1 MQKPAQEPH
10 VLKCNHCASVVA
22 AGAKFCP
29 SCGKPVTMIESSP
42 QMADV
47 PKPVSRLQEPV
58 HVVVSG
64 GSPPPLPPAALADRV
79 KASAI
84 DVAVIFVGS
93 WLIGQVI
100 WVSAWTSW
108 RFPLPFGGQRTTLL
122 PWLPLLVAALYWFTE
137 VVGGRSP
144 GKRIAGVRVVT
155 AEGGKPG
162 FVVLKK
168 RWMMKIGVFAGAMF
182 LCMVLWQIQTGAS
195 TSGGPWLLNRLI
207 FLIGGGI
214 EAAVVMS
221 LFGMRGLHDRVSG
234 CSVARFDAAAAH
246 HPAWTAGELHVKQLI
261 LKTPRLLLQFV
272 KSASGIFDAKGKFS
286 WKALCLYPVRMIKS
300 KTRAFLQGAALGM
313 IIHFSTVGLSGGY
326 NDVARFP
333 TMLMV
338 PTLSKSAPSSTFF
351 FPVATA
357 LWGSVAAMFGF
368 VIGVLR
374 GGGTKKRSAPPPLP
388 GAGVAAGVLAFL
400 VCEELQADDSGLSEW
415 GADPS
420 RFAAEGGLNLVGQS
434 TVVGTATG
442 VGTVVGQTAGETV
455 GDGLAPGEGKPGEGW
470 MVQDTDGKEHFFPTK
485 EDADKYWQSQVDK
498 QQQETEQEHT
508 LLTQEDYKNTIEQI
522 GFVQSIRD
530 GLKAAGRDCSEQDR
544 EIERLTRE
552 RERLNKNLAEKG
564 ATISYTARERD
575 IWRPDPVLEQ
585 MVQQHKQEAQTLQDI
600 HKTAEAIRNLQDQG
614 NLSYTEGQSE
624 KMLEKLNQMSDDLLK
639 GKPPSRE
646 QLNKIRSLIGKEM
659 DAESSRQEA
668 RDSNWVRDGAEST
681 SREVFTGT
689 NSDGETSYKAM
700 ALRGLLGAA
709 TGGQSEYGMEVAEK
723 MYGVHDDVMAGKSG
737 MEAFTNAAGK
747 VIFDE
752 GVGRV
757 MEKGLALTGKAA
769 GAGYEATL
777 KGTDFDRAAKEQLEK
792 AGKFLNQDAK
802 DLVSG
807 PKPKNPDLPSTKL
820 QGPSD
825 ASVKD
830 RTDAFEKGREM
841 GSKKVDQ
848 LEDAMN
854 QHRNNP
860 TPESAAKVRDKL
872 DAVQQDKHAMQSLN
886 GRTGDAADNV
896 RKGFSEDLGQSYNQ
910 AHDAAKQRIA
920 KEYGVHPD
928 DVKVVQPTNKPGA
941 VPEPDPSGF
950 AKKPKGAPKT
960 HGDDIVQTPGKV
972 PDNVNPKKASFDQDV
987 TYRVK
992 QEGIDPRTGKPISGH
1007 VDVPKTDA
1015 KRIYNDEFYKAR
1027 HDGKLPYQKNPDGS
1041 IKMGSDGKPAIDTKA
1056 VDDYNHKMDQSVTDR
1071 LDAEA
1076 YGTGDKDL
1084 QTATNSN
1091 VKGRDFSDV
1100 EGVGKTMEHKQYEWR
1115 NEAQNMQKQAGSLNE
1130 QAAREA
1136 ASGNAQ
1142 RAADLKS
1149 QADKLS
1155 AAAEGKMEE
1164 GFRQTTKQFK
1174 NQIQGRVD
1182 ALNSGMGK
1190 NIANVP
1196 PKLTEAVGIMEQCGK
1211 PGFSPAQVEQKLAQI
1226 GYTPEKVVQQMSST
1240 LESLQ
1245 KFKPSG
1251 LPKPPKLVL
1260 PPNTGRILGQTL
1272 TKGAL
1277 DQN

>member
-1 MQKPAQEPH
+1 MSKPAQQPD

-29 SCGKPVTMIESSP
+29 SCGKPVE
-42 QMADV
+42 V
-47 PKPVSRLQEPV
+47 KPETAPV
-58 HVVVSG
+58 RSLLEAPRHVVMSG
-64 GSPPPLPPAALADRV
+64 GTPPPPLPPAALADRV
-79 KASAI
+79 KAGVI
-84 DVAVIFVGS
+84 DVAVIFVS
-93 WLIGQVI
+93 AWLIGQVI
-100 WVSAWTSW
+100 WASAWTSW
-108 RFPLPFGGQRTTLL
+108 RFPLPFGGQTTTLL
-122 PWLPLLVAALYWFTE
+122 PWLPLLVALLYWFTE

-162 FVVLKK
+162 FIVLKK

-221 LFGMRGLHDRVSG
+221 MLGMRGLHDRMSG
-234 CSVARFDAAAAH
+234 CAVARFDAAVAH

-272 KSASGIFDAKGKFS
+272 KSASGIFDAQGKFS
-286 WKALCLYPVRMIKS
+286 FKMLLLYPVRMIKS
-300 KTRAFLQGAALGM
+300 KTRAFMQGAALGM

-326 NDVARFP
+326 NDVAKFP

-338 PTLSKSAPSSTFF
+338 PTLSGSAPSSTFF

-357 LWGSVAAMFGF
+357 LWGTVASMLGF
-368 VIGVLR
+368 IIGVLR
-374 GGGTKKRSAPPPLP
+374 GGSTKRREGPPALP
-388 GAGVAAGVLAFL
+388 GAGLAVGALAFWACDDL
-400 VCEELQADDSGLSEW
+400 LADDSGLPEW

-420 RFAAEGGLNLVGQS
+420 RFVKEGGLNLVGQS

-455 GDGLAPGEGKPGEGW
+455 GQGLAPGEGKEGEGW
-470 MVQDTDGKEHFFPTK
+470 MVKDTDGKEHFFPNK

-498 QQQETEQEHT
+498 QQQEIEKENTR
-508 LLTQEDYKNTIEQI
+508 LRQEDFKNTVEQI

-544 EIERLTRE
+544 EIERLTKERDRINRE
-552 RERLNKNLAEKG
+552 LADKG
-564 ATISYTARERD
+564 ASISYTARERD

-624 KMLEKLNQMSDDLLK
+624 KMLEKLDKMSEDLLK
-639 GKPPSRE
+639 GRPPSRE
-646 QLNKIRSLIGKEM
+646 DLEKIRHLIRTEM
-659 DAESSRQEA
+659 GSESARQDA
-668 RDSNWVRDGAEST
+668 RDSNWVRDGAAST
-681 SREVFTGT
+681 SREIFTGT

-700 ALRGLLGAA
+700 VLRGLLGAA

-723 MYGVHDDVMAGKSG
+723 MYGVHDDIMAGKSG

-777 KGTDFDRAAKEQLEK
+777 KGTEFDRAAKEQLEK
-792 AGKFLNQDAK
+792 AGKFLNQDVK

-820 QGPSD
+820 RGPSD
-825 ASVKD
+825 ASVKE
-830 RTDAFEKGREM
+830 RTEAFEKGREM
-841 GSKKVDQ
+841 GNQKVDD
-848 LEDAMN
+848 LEEAMK
-854 QHRNNP
+854 QHRENP

-872 DAVQQDKHAMQSLN
+872 DAVQQDKHAMQAMN
-886 GRTGDAADNV
+886 GRTGDAADTV
-896 RKGFSEDLGQSYNQ
+896 RKGFNEDLGQSYNQ

-920 KEYGVHPD
+920 KEYGVDPD
-928 DVKVVQPTNKPGA
+928 KVKVVQPTNKPGE
-941 VPEPDPSGF
+941 VPTPDPNGF
-950 AKKPKGAPKT
+950 AKKPKGVPPT
-960 HGDDIVQTPGKV
+960 RGDDFAQTPGKV
-972 PDNVNPKKASFDQDV
+972 PDNVNPKKSSFDQDV
-987 TYRVK
+987 TYRVP
-992 QEGIDPRTGKPISGH
+992 QDGIDPRTGKPFSGH
-1007 VDVPKTDA
+1007 VDVPKADA
-1015 KRIYNDEFYKAR
+1015 KRIYNEEFYKAR
-1027 HDGKLPYQKNPDGS
+1027 HDGQLPYEKHLDGS
-1041 IKMGSDGKPAIDTKA
+1041 LKKGPDGKPIVDTSK
-1056 VDDYNHKMDQSVTDR
+1056 VNDYAHKMDQSVTDR

-1115 NEAQNMQKQAGSLNE
+1115 NEAQKMQKDASELSKLAKE
-1130 QAAREA
+1130 EA
-1136 ASGNAQ
+1136 AAGNLE
-1142 RAADLKS
+1142 RAAEL
-1149 QADKLS
+1149 QGHADKLS
-1155 AAAEGKMEE
+1155 SAAEGKMEE

-1182 ALNSGMGK
+1182 ALNSAMGK
-1190 NIANVP
+1190 PVAQVP

-1240 LESLQ
+1240 MESLQ
-1245 KFKPSG
+1245 KFKPSD

-1260 PPNTGRILGQTL
+1260 PPNTGRILGQTM
-1272 TKGAL
+1272 TKGMF
-1277 DQN
+1277 DKS

>member
-1 MQKPAQEPH
+1 
-10 VLKCNHCASVVA
+10 
-22 AGAKFCP
+22 
-29 SCGKPVTMIESSP
+29 MI
-42 QMADV
+42 
-47 PKPVSRLQEPV
+47 
-58 HVVVSG
+58 SG
-64 GSPPPLPPAALADRV
+64 GTPPPPLPPAALADRV

-84 DVAVIFVGS
+84 DAAIIFGS
-93 WLIGQVI
+93 AWLIGQMI

-108 RFPLPFGGQRTTLL
+108 RFPLPFGGQTTTLI

-137 VVGGRSP
+137 VAGGRSP

-162 FVVLKK
+162 FVMLKK
-168 RWMMKIGVFAGAMF
+168 RWMIKIGVFAGTMF
-182 LCMVLWQIQTGAS
+182 LCMVLWQIQMGS
-195 TSGGPWLLNRLI
+195 PMRSEPWLLNRLV
-207 FLIGGGI
+207 FFAGAGI
-214 EAAVVMS
+214 QVAVLLS
-221 LFGMRGLHDRVSG
+221 LLGMRGLHDRLSG
-234 CSVARFDAAAAH
+234 CSVARFDAAVAT

-261 LKTPRLLLQFV
+261 LKAPRLLLQFV
-272 KSASGIFDAKGKFS
+272 KSASGIFDAQGKFS
-286 WKALCLYPVRMIKS
+286 LKRLLLYPVRMIKS
-300 KTRAFLQGAALGM
+300 KTQAFLQGAALGL

-326 NDVARFP
+326 HDVAKFP

-338 PTLSKSAPSSTFF
+338 PTLTKTAPASTFL

-357 LWGSVAAMFGF
+357 LWGTVASMFGF
-368 VIGVLR
+368 IIGVLR
-374 GGGTKKRSAPPPLP
+374 GGSPRKGKPPPPLP

-400 VCEELQADDSGLSEW
+400 VCEDLGADDSGLPEW

-420 RFAAEGGLNLVGQS
+420 RFAAEGGMNLLGQS
-434 TVVGTATG
+434 AVVGTATG
-442 VGTVVGQTAGETV
+442 VGNALGQTAGETV
-455 GDGLAPGEGKPGEGW
+455 GSGLAPGEGPPGQGW
-470 MVQDTDGKEHFFPTK
+470 MMKDDDGKEHYFPT
-485 EDADKYWQSQVDK
+485 EEAANNFRNSLIAAENTRQ
-498 QQQETEQEHT
+498 
-508 LLTQEDYKNTIEQI
+508 TQNDYKNTVEQI

-530 GLKAAGRDCSEQDR
+530 GLKAAGRDTSEHDR
-544 EIERLTRE
+544 EIDRLTRE
-552 RERLNKNLAEKG
+552 RDRLNKDLAEKG

-600 HKTAEAIRNLQDQG
+600 HKTAAGIRNLQAQG
-614 NLSYTEGQSE
+614 NLSYTEGQAE
-624 KMLEKLNQMSDDLLK
+624 KMLEKLNQMSKDLLA
-639 GKPPSRE
+639 GKPPPSD
-646 QLNKIRSLIGKEM
+646 QIKKIRSLVGKEM
-659 DAESSRQEA
+659 DAEKSCQEA
-668 RDSNWVRDGAEST
+668 RDANWVKDGAQST
-681 SREVFTGT
+681 AREVFTGT

-700 ALRGLLGAA
+700 VLRGLLGAA

-757 MEKGLALTGKAA
+757 MEKGLALTGKTA
-769 GAGYEATL
+769 GAAYDATL
-777 KGTDFDRAAKEQLEK
+777 KGTDFDRAAKDQLEK
-792 AGKFLNQDAK
+792 AGKYLQK
-802 DLVSG
+802 DVKDFVGG

-820 QGPSD
+820 PGPSG

-848 LEDAMN
+848 LEEAMN

-860 TPESAAKVRDKL
+860 TPESAADVRKAL

-896 RKGFSEDLGQSYNQ
+896 RKGFSEDLGKSYNQ

-920 KEYGVHPD
+920 KEYGVPPD
-928 DVKVVQPTNKPGA
+928 KVKVVQPTNKPGD
-941 VPEPDPSGF
+941 VPTPDPSGF

-960 HGDDIVQTPGKV
+960 HGDDFVQTPGKV

-987 TYRVK
+987 TYRVP
-992 QEGIDPRTGKPISGH
+992 QDGIDPRTGKPFSGH

-1015 KRIYNDEFYKAR
+1015 KRIYNEEFYKAR
-1027 HDGKLPYQKNPDGS
+1027 HEGKLPYETHPDGS
-1041 IKMGSDGKPAIDTKA
+1041 VKLDGNGKPVVDSKAIN
-1056 VDDYNHKMDQSVTDR
+1056 DYNHKMDQSVTDR

-1115 NEAQNMQKQAGSLNE
+1115 NEAQNMQKDATKLTE
-1130 QAAREA
+1130 LAKKEA
-1136 ASGNAQ
+1136 AAGNLEKAAELQ
-1142 RAADLKS
+1142 HRANN
-1149 QADKLS
+1149 LS
-1155 AAAEGKMEE
+1155 SAAEGKMEE

-1182 ALNSGMGK
+1182 ALNSSMGK
-1190 NIANVP
+1190 TVANVP
-1196 PKLTEAVGIMEQCGK
+1196 PKLTEAAGIMEQCGK

>member
-1 MQKPAQEPH
+1 M
-10 VLKCNHCASVVA
+10 LKCKHCASLVT

-29 SCGKPVTMIESSP
+29 SCGKPVEVDKSP
-42 QMADV
+42 EATNEA
-47 PKPVSRLQEPV
+47 KAVSQIQKPV
-58 HVVVSG
+58 HVTVAG
-64 GSPPPLPPAALADRV
+64 GTPPPPLPPAALADRV

-84 DVAVIFVGS
+84 DVAVIFIGA
-93 WLIGQVI
+93 WLIGQI
-100 WVSAWTSW
+100 MWVSAWTTW
-108 RFPLPFGGQRTTLL
+108 RFPLPFGGQSTTLL

-155 AEGGKPG
+155 TEGGKPG
-162 FVVLKK
+162 FLVLKK

-182 LCMVLWQIQTGAS
+182 LCMVLWQIQMGANTRS
-195 TSGGPWLLNRLI
+195 GPWLLNRLI
-207 FLIGGGI
+207 FLVGGGI
-214 EAAVVMS
+214 EVAVVMS
-221 LFGMRGLHDRVSG
+221 LFGMRGLHDRMSG
-234 CSVARFDAAAAH
+234 CSVARFDSTAAH

-261 LKTPRLLLQFV
+261 LKTPGLLLKFV

-286 WKALCLYPVRMIKS
+286 WKALCLYPVRMFKS

-326 NDVARFP
+326 NDVAKFP

-338 PTLSKSAPSSTFF
+338 PTLSKTAPSSTFF

-357 LWGSVAAMFGF
+357 LWGTVAAMFGF
-368 VIGVLR
+368 IIGVLR
-374 GGGTKKRSAPPPLP
+374 GGATKKPGTPPLLP
-388 GAGVAAGVLAFL
+388 GAGVAAGVVAFL
-400 VCEELQADDSGLSEW
+400 VCEDLMADDSGLSEW

-420 RFAAEGGLNLVGQS
+420 RFAKEGGLNLVGQS
-434 TVVGTATG
+434 TVVGAATG
-442 VGTVVGQTAGETV
+442 AGTAMGQTAGETV
-455 GDGLAPGEGKPGEGW
+455 NEGLTNEEGPPGEGW
-470 MVQDTDGKEHFFPTK
+470 MVTDADGNEHFFPTK
-485 EDADKYWQSQVDK
+485 EAADKYWQKLVSEQEA
-498 QQQETEQEHT
+498 ETEKEHT
-508 LLTQEDYKNTIEQI
+508 RMRQEDFKNTVEQI

-544 EIERLTRE
+544 EIERLTQERDRINRE
-552 RERLNKNLAEKG
+552 LAEKG
-564 ATISYTARERD
+564 ASISYTAQERS

-585 MVQQHKQEAQTLQDI
+585 MVQQHKEEAQTLQDI
-600 HKTAEAIRNLQDQG
+600 HKTAEAIRNLQEHG

-624 KMLEKLNQMSDDLLK
+624 KMLEKLDKMSQDLLK
-639 GKPPSRE
+639 GHPPSRE
-646 QLNKIRSLIGKEM
+646 DIEKIRHLISKEM
-659 DAESSRQEA
+659 DAESSRQDA

-681 SREVFTGT
+681 SREIFTGT

-700 ALRGLLGAA
+700 VLRGLIGAA
-709 TGGQSEYGMEVAEK
+709 TGGQSEYGMEIAEK
-723 MYGVHDDVMAGKSG
+723 MYGVHDDIMAGKSG

-752 GVGRV
+752 GVGRA

-792 AGKFLNQDAK
+792 AGKFLNQDVK
-802 DLVSG
+802 DLVG
-807 PKPKNPDLPSTKL
+807 GTKPKNPDLPGTGIH
-820 QGPSD
+820 GPSES
-825 ASVKD
+825 AVHE
-830 RTDAFEKGREM
+830 RTKAFEEGRKM
-841 GSKKVDQ
+841 GNQKVDD
-848 LEDAMN
+848 LEQAMK
-854 QHRNNP
+854 QHRDNP

-872 DAVQQDKHAMQSLN
+872 DAVQQDKHAMQAMN

-920 KEYGVHPD
+920 KEYGVNPD

-992 QEGIDPRTGKPISGH
+992 QDGIDPRTGKPVSGH
-1007 VDVPKTDA
+1007 LDVPKTDA
-1015 KRIYNDEFYKAR
+1015 KRIYNEEFYKAR
-1027 HDGKLPYQKNPDGS
+1027 HDGKLPYETHPDGS
-1041 IKMGSDGKPAIDTKA
+1041 IKMGADGKPI
-1056 VDDYNHKMDQSVTDR
+1056 VDAKKVNDYNHKMDQSVTDR

-1115 NEAQNMQKQAGSLNE
+1115 NEAQKMQKDASELSKLAKE
-1130 QAAREA
+1130 EA
-1136 ASGNAQ
+1136 AAGNLE
-1142 RAADLKS
+1142 RAAEL
-1149 QADKLS
+1149 QGHADKLS
-1155 AAAEGKMEE
+1155 SAAEGKMEE

-1182 ALNSGMGK
+1182 ALNSSMGR
-1190 NIANVP
+1190 NVANVP
-1196 PKLTEAVGIMEQCGK
+1196 PKLQEAVGIMEQCGK
-1211 PGFSPAQVEQKLAQI
+1211 PGYSPAEVERKLAQM
-1226 GYTPEKVVQQMSST
+1226 GYTPEKVVNQMSST

-1251 LPKPPKLVL
+1251 LPKPPVPA
-1260 PPNTGRILGQTL
+1260 PPGFMGRIIGQTA
-1272 TKGAL
+1272 TKGAFA
-1277 DQN
+1277 QK

>member
-1 MQKPAQEPH
+1 M
-10 VLKCNHCASVVA
+10 
-22 AGAKFCP
+22 
-29 SCGKPVTMIESSP
+29 
-42 QMADV
+42 
-47 PKPVSRLQEPV
+47 
-58 HVVVSG
+58 
-64 GSPPPLPPAALADRV
+64 ADRV
-79 KASAI
+79 KASVI
-84 DVAVIFVGS
+84 DVVVIFVAA
-93 WLIGQVI
+93 WLIGHLI
-100 WVSAWTSW
+100 WESAWTSW
-108 RFPLPFGGQRTTLL
+108 RYPLPFGGQSTTLL
-122 PWLPLLVAALYWFTE
+122 PWLPLLVATIYWFTE

-162 FVVLKK
+162 FIVLKK
-168 RWMMKIGVFAGAMF
+168 RWMMKIGVFAGTMF

-207 FLIGGGI
+207 FLIGGGV

-221 LFGMRGLHDRVSG
+221 LLGMRGLHDRMSG
-234 CSVARFDAAAAH
+234 CAVARFDAAAAH

-272 KSASGIFDAKGKFS
+272 KSASGIFDAQGKFS
-286 WKALCLYPVRMIKS
+286 FKMLLLYPVRMIKS

-326 NDVARFP
+326 NDVAKFP

-338 PTLSKSAPSSTFF
+338 PTLSRSAASSTLF

-357 LWGSVAAMFGF
+357 LWGTVASMLGF
-368 VIGVLR
+368 IIGVLR
-374 GGGTKKRSAPPPLP
+374 GDSTKRREAPPTLP
-388 GAGVAAGVLAFL
+388 GAGLAAGVIAFWACDDL
-400 VCEELQADDSGLSEW
+400 LADDSGLPEW

-420 RFAAEGGLNLVGQS
+420 RFVKEGGLNLVGQS

-442 VGTVVGQTAGETV
+442 VGTVIGQTAGETV
-455 GDGLAPGEGKPGEGW
+455 GQGLAPGEGKEGEGW
-470 MVQDTDGKEHFFPTK
+470 MVKDTDGKEHFFPNK
-485 EDADKYWQSQVDK
+485 EDADKYWQTQVDK
-498 QQQETEQEHT
+498 QQQETEKENT
-508 LLTQEDYKNTIEQI
+508 RLRQEDYKNTVEQI

-530 GLKAAGRDCSEQDR
+530 GLKASGRDCSEQDR
-544 EIERLTRE
+544 EIERLTKERDRINRE
-552 RERLNKNLAEKG
+552 LAEKG
-564 ATISYTARERD
+564 ATVDYTARQRD

-600 HKTAEAIRNLQDQG
+600 HKTAEGIRNLQAQG
-614 NLSYTEGQSE
+614 NLSYTEGQAE
-624 KMLEKLNQMSDDLLK
+624 KMLEKLNEMSKSLLT
-639 GKPPSRE
+639 GKPPSKE
-646 QLNKIRSLIGKEM
+646 QIQKIRSLVGKEM
-659 DAESSRQEA
+659 DAEKSRQEA
-668 RDSNWVRDGAEST
+668 RETNWVKEGAQAT
-681 SREVFTGT
+681 SREIFTGT
-689 NSDGETSYKAM
+689 NSEGETSYKAM
-700 ALRGLLGAA
+700 VLRGLLGAA

-757 MEKGLALTGKAA
+757 MEKGMALTGKTA
-769 GAGYEATL
+769 GAAYDATL

-792 AGKFLNQDAK
+792 AGKYLQK
-802 DLVSG
+802 DVKEFVGG
-807 PKPKNPDLPSTKL
+807 PKPKNPDLPGTKL
-820 QGPSD
+820 SGPSD

-841 GSKKVDQ
+841 GNQKVND

-860 TPESAAKVRDKL
+860 TPESAAKVREKL
-872 DAVQQDKHAMQSLN
+872 DTVQQDKHAMQAMN
-886 GRTGDAADNV
+886 GRSGDAADNV

-920 KEYGVHPD
+920 KEYGVDPEK
-928 DVKVVQPTNKPGA
+928 VRVVQPTNKPGD
-941 VPEPDPSGF
+941 VPTPDPNGF
-950 AKKPKGAPKT
+950 AKKPKGAPTT

-987 TYRVK
+987 TYRVP
-992 QEGIDPRTGKPISGH
+992 QDGIDPRTGKPFSGH
-1007 VDVPKTDA
+1007 VDVPKADA
-1015 KRIYNDEFYKAR
+1015 KRIYNEEFYKAR
-1027 HDGKLPYQKNPDGS
+1027 HDGKLPYETHPDGS
-1041 IKMGSDGKPAIDTKA
+1041 VKMGADGKPIVDTGK
-1056 VDDYNHKMDQSVTDR
+1056 VNDYNHKMDQSVTDR

-1115 NEAQNMQKQAGSLNE
+1115 NEAQNMQKDATKLSEL
-1130 QAAREA
+1130 AKKEA
-1136 ASGNAQ
+1136 AAGNLEKAAELQ
-1142 RAADLKS
+1142 HRANN
-1149 QADKLS
+1149 LS
-1155 AAAEGKMEE
+1155 SAAEGKMEE

-1182 ALNSGMGK
+1182 ALNASMGGNVAK
-1190 NIANVP
+1190 VP
-1196 PKLTEAVGIMEQCGK
+1196 PKLQEAVGIMDQCGK

-1226 GYTPEKVVQQMSST
+1226 GYTPEKVVNQMSST

-1251 LPKPPKLVL
+1251 LPKPPV
-1260 PPNTGRILGQTL
+1260 PAQPGFMGRILGQTF